1 MGLIQFT
8 CLNVILAL
16 EAQFGRKRLLS
27 MLCRGSQVVAET
39 GDKLFDFRSQ
49 VSVIMS
55 GQVELMV
62 LNACYQMDWS
72 LTDC

>member
-1 MGLIQFT
+1 
-8 CLNVILAL
+8 
-16 EAQFGRKRLLS
+16 
-27 MLCRGSQVVAET
+27 MLRRGSQVVAET

-62 LNACYQMDWS
+62 LNACYQMDWG